1 MINCTFMARKLLI
14 IPFVVA
20 LLFSIPA
27 YSHTTA
33 AIEIIDI
40 DKQEITISVKA
51 STIHVTGADGETMH
65 VYNVAG
71 VRVASI
77 KVEGMDRHYDLNLPK
92 GCYIVKVG
100 RVTRKISIK

>member
-1 MINCTFMARKLLI
+1 MARKLLI

-40 DKQEITISVKA
+40 DNQEITISVKA
-51 STIHVTGADGETMH
+51 STIHVTGADGEAMH

-77 KVEGMDRHYDLNLPK
+77 KVAGMDRHYDLNLPK

>member
-1 MINCTFMARKLLI
+1 MIKCTFMARKVLI

-40 DKQEITISVKA
+40 DNHEIPISVKA
-51 STIHVTGADGETMH
+51 STIHVTGADGDTLH
-65 VYNVAG
+65 VYKVSG
-71 VRVASI
+71 VRVEI
-77 KVEGMDRHYDLNLPK
+77 LKV
-92 GCYIVKVG
+92 
-100 RVTRKISIK
+100 

>member
-1 MINCTFMARKLLI
+1 MARKLLI

-27 YSHTTA
+27 YSHTNT

-40 DKQEITISVKA
+40 DNQEITISVKA
-51 STIHVTGADGETMH
+51 STIHVTGAEGETMH
-65 VYNVAG
+65 IYNVAG
-71 VRVASI
+71 VRVVSI
-77 KVEGMDRHYDLNLPK
+77 KIEGMDRYYDLNLPK

-100 RVTRKISIK
+100 RITRKVSIK

>member
-1 MINCTFMARKLLI
+1 MARKLLI

-40 DKQEITISVKA
+40 DNQEITISVKA
-51 STIHVTGADGETMH
+51 STIHVTGADGEIMH